1 MGALQRI
8 FSAQMELHPALL
20 LPLAIVWLGFFLWWL
35 RALIE
40 PIKVPQSAWADSGL
54 NQVLFVLLMVFASV
68 VGTAVY
74 WFFARSKLRGAG
86 AHI

>member
-1 MGALQRI
+1 MEWI

-20 LPLAIVWLGFFLWWL
+20 LPLAIIWLGFFLWWL
-35 RALIE
+35 RGLIE
-40 PIKVPQSAWADSGL
+40 AINVPQSAWADSGL
-54 NQVLFVLLMVFASV
+54 NQVLFVLLMVFAAV

-74 WFFARSKLRGAG
+74 WFFARSKLRAAG